1 MYVEQVGDEGEERR
15 KEKSTGGF
23 LSVLRREFTV
33 QTTFHF
39 LHQNVQYVVYV
50 IRFFFFLFYFIPSDI
65 FTCIHSFNQPFPNFV
80 LLQD

>member
-23 LSVLRREFTV
+23 LSVLRPEFTV

-50 IRFFFFLFYFIPSDI
+50 IRFFFFFFILSLLI
-65 FTCIHSFNQPFPNFV
+65 YYLYPFF
-80 LLQD
+80 